1 MYTSICNSES
11 VEKLKEC
18 MKLRL
23 KEDAEVKEIIPIN
36 VFKIDDSYTIAV
48 YEGEISKQTLSINI
62 GKKKE
67 EDGQE

>member
-1 MYTSICNSES
+1 
-11 VEKLKEC
+11 